1 MKKKPSNKAE
11 SATSGTKTSI
21 DFKELYSL
29 KAID

>member
-11 SATSGTKTSI
+11 NATVTKVLI